1 MKIIFILVVRITRP
15 FHATLKIVPMKKY
28 VLFVLKR
35 LHFSI
40 ESIRPL
46 ATKVRVPLNQQDNL
60 VIIKLQFFGITIFL
74 ILSTKI
80 RVRLIRQYKSCPS
93 KIIINFPIKLRN
105 FVSNRIIRFKDVQR
119 NPCDQNIEIHLN
131 QEYFNFERQITDSF
145 DSTL

>member
-46 ATKVRVPLNQQDNL
+46 ATKVRTPINKHDNP
-60 VIIKLQFFGITIFL
+60 VITKLQSFQITIIFILIVKMTHPFDVTLKILLLQNTYFL
-74 ILSTKI
+74 
-80 RVRLIRQYKSCPS
+80 
-93 KIIINFPIKLRN
+93 F
-105 FVSNRIIRFKDVQR
+105 
-119 NPCDQNIEIHLN
+119 
-131 QEYFNFERQITDSF
+131 
-145 DSTL
+145 